1 MGERLILCTLG
12 VAWPHWKEPDMKR
25 TVFTMVLVAAGIVI
39 GRAAQ
44 SPPDLSG
51 TWRPQNPNSGQVN
64 PFEFTITQAAD
75 SVTIRTPL
83 GNPES
88 VTLNLNSET
97 RTSISGRG
105 GAPATAVS
113 TAGWEGARLVVTT
126 AITGGPSGA
135 TSSARQVY
143 SRTGDTLTL
152 ETSNSLPDGSM
163 SQVRTATY
171 VKYTP
176 VPMPAPPS
184 RPVESGYTSLFNGK
198 DLTGWKASAN
208 PDSFKV
214 ENGAI
219 IANAAGQASHL
230 YYDGPVGNHSLT
242 NFDLRLDVLARYRSN
257 GGVYVMTEFQPQG
270 FPGKGFEIQV
280 NNSHSD
286 RVRTGSLYH
295 VVDLSNIPGKDD
307 EWIPME
313 IKAQG
318 NTITITVKGQEVV
331 RWTQPS
337 DWQSNYDTAS
347 RKIAPGTIAFQSHD
361 SYSMTGYSNIRIKL
375 LN

>member
-1 MGERLILCTLG
+1 
-12 VAWPHWKEPDMKR
+12 MKR
-25 TVFTMVLVAAGIVI
+25 AMLTVVLATAVVVI

-44 SPPDLSG
+44 TPPNLSG
-51 TWRPQNPNSGQVN
+51 TWRPQNSMGGQVN
-64 PFEFTITQAAD
+64 PFEFTITQTAD

-83 GNPES
+83 SNPES
-88 VTLNLNSET
+88 VTLKLNGEET
-97 RTSISGRG
+97 HAQVGGGQGGAGAATVASRAQWEGSKLLVMSAVTGGRG
-105 GAPATAVS
+105 G
-113 TAGWEGARLVVTT
+113 
-126 AITGGPSGA
+126 PS
-135 TSSARQVY
+135 SLRQAY
-143 SRTGDTLTL
+143 SISGDTLTL

-163 SQVRTATY
+163 TSVRSAMY

-176 VPMPAPPS
+176 VPLPAPPS
-184 RPVESGYTSLFNGK
+184 RTVESGYVSLFNGK

-219 IANAAGQASHL
+219 VANAVGQPSHL
-230 YYDGPVGNHSLT
+230 FYDGAVGSHAFQ
-242 NFDLRLDVLARYRSN
+242 NFDLRLDVVARYRSN

-286 RVRTGSLYH
+286 RIRTGSLYH

-313 IKAQG
+313 IKGQG
-318 NTITITVKGQEVV
+318 STITIALKGQEVV
-331 RWTQPS
+331 RWTQPA
-337 DWQSNYDTAS
+337 DWPGAYDTPG
-347 RKIAPGTIAFQSHD
+347 RKVGPGTIAFQSHD
-361 SYSMTGYSNIRIKL
+361 LYSVTAYSNIRVKL
-375 LN
+375 N

>member
-1 MGERLILCTLG
+1 
-12 VAWPHWKEPDMKR
+12 MKR
-25 TVFTMVLVAAGIVI
+25 AIATAWLAAAVVVI
-39 GRAAQ
+39 EIAAQ
-44 SPPDLSG
+44 APPNLSG
-51 TWRPQNPNSGQVN
+51 TWRPQDAMSGQAN
-64 PFEFTITQAAD
+64 PFEFTISQTPD

-83 GNPES
+83 NNPDS
-88 VTLNLNSET
+88 VTMKLNGEET
-97 RTSISGRG
+97 RTLVGGGQRGPSATVASRAAWEGSKLVVTSAVSGGRG
-105 GAPATAVS
+105 GP
-113 TAGWEGARLVVTT
+113 
-126 AITGGPSGA
+126 
-135 TSSARQVY
+135 SSAKQVY
-143 SRTGDTLTL
+143 SLNGDTLTL
-152 ETSNSLPDGSM
+152 ETSNSLPDGSTTPA
-163 SQVRTATY
+163 RTATY
-171 VKYTP
+171 VKYTA
-176 VPMPAPPS
+176 VAMPAPPT
-184 RPVESGYTSLFNGK
+184 RTVESGYVSLFNGK

-219 IANAAGQASHL
+219 VANAIGQPSHL
-230 YYDGPVGNHSLT
+230 FYDGSVGNHSFKD
-242 NFDLRLDVLARYRSN
+242 FDLRLDVLARYRSN

-286 RVRTGSLYH
+286 RIRTGSLYH

-318 NTITITVKGQEVV
+318 DTITIALKGQEVV
-331 RWTQPS
+331 HWTQPA

-361 SYSMTGYSNIRIKL
+361 LYSVTAYSNIRIKL
-375 LN
+375 N

>member
-1 MGERLILCTLG
+1 
-12 VAWPHWKEPDMKR
+12 MKR
-25 TVFTMVLVAAGIVI
+25 AMLTGVLTVVMVVI
-39 GRAAQ
+39 GQAAQ
-44 SPPDLSG
+44 APPNLSG

-83 GNPES
+83 NTPES
-88 VTLNLNSET
+88 VTLKLNGEET
-97 RTSISGRG
+97 RTQVGGGQGGAGAATVASKAAWEGPKLVVTSSVSGGRG
-105 GAPATAVS
+105 GP
-113 TAGWEGARLVVTT
+113 G
-126 AITGGPSGA
+126 
-135 TSSARQVY
+135 SARAVY
-143 SRTGDTLTL
+143 SLSGDTLTL
-152 ETSNSLPDGSM
+152 ETSNSQPDGSM
-163 SQVRTATY
+163 SQVRTVTY

-184 RPVESGYTSLFNGK
+184 HPAESGYTSLFNGK
-198 DLTGWKASAN
+198 DLTGWKASMN

-219 IANAAGQASHL
+219 IANAVGGPSHL
-230 YYDGPVGNHSLT
+230 FYDGTVGNHSFKD
-242 NFDLRLDVLARYRSN
+242 FDLKLDVLARYRSN

-286 RVRTGSLYH
+286 RIRTGSLYH
-295 VVDLSNIPGKDD
+295 VVDLSNVPGKDD

-331 RWTQPS
+331 RWTEPA

-361 SYSMTGYSNIRIKL
+361 TYSMTAYSNIRIKL

>member
-1 MGERLILCTLG
+1 MKRAILILGL
-12 VAWPHWKEPDMKR
+12 
-25 TVFTMVLVAAGIVI
+25 AAAVVSV

-44 SPPDLSG
+44 APPNLSG

-64 PFEFTITQAAD
+64 PFEFTITQTVD

-83 GNPES
+83 NNPES
-88 VTLNLNSET
+88 VTLKLNGET
-97 RTSISGRG
+97 PVQIG
-105 GAPATAVS
+105 GGQAGVAPTTARF
-113 TAGWEGARLVVTT
+113 TAGWEGSKLVVAS
-126 AITGGPSGA
+126 AIAGGPGGMI
-135 TSSARQVY
+135 SSSRAVY
-143 SRTGDTLTL
+143 SISGDTLTL
-152 ETSNSLPDGSM
+152 EMSNSRPDGSM
-163 SQVRTATY
+163 GQVRTAMY

-176 VPMPAPPS
+176 MPMPAPPS
-184 RPVESGYTSLFNGK
+184 RTAESGYVSLFNAK

-219 IANAAGQASHL
+219 VANAAGQPSHL
-230 YYDGPVGNHSLT
+230 FYDGPVGNHSFQ

-286 RVRTGSLYH
+286 RIRTGSLYH

-318 NTITITVKGQEVV
+318 DTITVALKGQEVV
-331 RWTQPS
+331 RWTQPA
-337 DWQSNYDTAS
+337 DWPGAYDTPG
-347 RKIAPGTIAFQSHD
+347 RKIGPGTIAFQSHD
-361 SYSMTGYSNIRIKL
+361 TFSVTAYSNIRVKL
-375 LN
+375 QN

>member
-1 MGERLILCTLG
+1 
-12 VAWPHWKEPDMKR
+12 MKR
-25 TVFTMVLVAAGIVI
+25 AMLTVVLVAVVVAI
-39 GRAAQ
+39 GRAQA
-44 SPPDLSG
+44 PPNLSG
-51 TWRPQNPNSGQVN
+51 TWRPQNPNAGQAN
-64 PFEFTITQAAD
+64 PFELTITQAAD

-83 GNPES
+83 SNPES
-88 VTLNLNSET
+88 VTMKLNGEESRAEIGGGRGGPTATAVSRATWEGSKLVVMST
-97 RTSISGRG
+97 VTGGRG
-105 GAPATAVS
+105 GA
-113 TAGWEGARLVVTT
+113 
-126 AITGGPSGA
+126 
-135 TSSARQVY
+135 SSARQAY
-143 SRTGDTLTL
+143 SIAGDTLTL
-152 ETSNSLPDGSM
+152 EASNALPDGSM

-176 VPMPAPPS
+176 VPIPAPPS
-184 RPVESGYTSLFNGK
+184 RTAEPGYTSLFNGK
-198 DLTGWKASAN
+198 DLTGWKASAD
-208 PDSFKV
+208 PTSFKV

-219 IANAAGQASHL
+219 IANAVGPASHL
-230 YYDGPVGNHSLT
+230 YYDGPVGNHVFKD
-242 NFDLRLDVLARYRSN
+242 FDLRLDVLARYRSN

-286 RVRTGSLYH
+286 RIRTGSLYH
-295 VVDLSNIPGKDD
+295 VVDLSNVPGKDD

-313 IKAQG
+313 IKGQG

-331 RWTQPS
+331 RWTQPA

-361 SYSMTGYSNIRIKL
+361 AYSMTAYSNIRLKL

>member
-1 MGERLILCTLG
+1 
-12 VAWPHWKEPDMKR
+12 MKR
-25 TVFTMVLVAAGIVI
+25 AMLTVVLAAAMAVV
-39 GRAAQ
+39 GRGAQ
-44 SPPDLSG
+44 APPNLSG

-64 PFEFTITQAAD
+64 PFEFTITQTAD

-83 GNPES
+83 SNPES
-88 VTLNLNSET
+88 VTLKLNGEET
-97 RTSISGRG
+97 RTQIGGGQGGPGATVVSRAGWEASKLVVMLAVTGGRG
-105 GAPATAVS
+105 GP
-113 TAGWEGARLVVTT
+113 
-126 AITGGPSGA
+126 
-135 TSSARQVY
+135 SSARQAY
-143 SRTGDTLTL
+143 SISGDTLTL

-163 SQVRTATY
+163 TPVRTATY

-184 RPVESGYTSLFNGK
+184 RTVESGYESLFNGK

-214 ENGAI
+214 EKGAI
-219 IANAAGQASHL
+219 VANAVGQPSHL
-230 YYDGPVGNHSLT
+230 FYDGSVGNHSFKD
-242 NFDLRLDVLARYRSN
+242 FDLRLDVLARYRSN
-257 GGVYVMTEFQPQG
+257 GGVYIMTEFQPQG

-286 RVRTGSLYH
+286 RIRTGSLYH
-295 VVDLSNIPGKDD
+295 IVDLSNIPGKDD

-318 NTITITVKGQEVV
+318 DTITVALNGQEVV
-331 RWTQPS
+331 RWTQPA

-347 RKIAPGTIAFQSHD
+347 RKIGPGTIAFQSHD
-361 SYSMTGYSNIRIKL
+361 TYSVTAYSNIRIKL
-375 LN
+375 VN

>member
-1 MGERLILCTLG
+1 MKRVMLTLG
-12 VAWPHWKEPDMKR
+12 LAAAV
-25 TVFTMVLVAAGIVI
+25 VLI
-39 GRAAQ
+39 GQAAQ
-44 SPPDLSG
+44 APNLSG
-51 TWRPQNPNSGQVN
+51 TWRPQNPNSGQAN
-64 PFEFTITQAAD
+64 PFEFTITQTAD

-88 VTLNLNSET
+88 VTLKLNAET
-97 RTSISGRG
+97 RMPIAGQRG
-105 GAPATAVS
+105 AAATAIF
-113 TAGWEGARLVVTT
+113 TAGWEGAKLVVTS
-126 AITGGPSGA
+126 ALTGGPNGA
-135 TSSARQVY
+135 ISSAKQVY
-143 SRTGDTLTL
+143 SLTGDTLTL

-171 VKYTP
+171 AKYTP
-176 VPMPAPPS
+176 TPIPAPPS
-184 RPVESGYTSLFNGK
+184 RTVESGYVSLFNGK
-198 DLTGWKASAN
+198 DLTGWKASMN

-214 ENGAI
+214 ENGAVV
-219 IANAAGQASHL
+219 ANAAGQASHL
-230 YYDGPVGNHSLT
+230 FYDGPVGNHSFQ

-286 RVRTGSLYH
+286 RIRTGSLYH
-295 VVDLSNIPGKDD
+295 VVDLSNVPGKDD

-313 IKAQG
+313 IKGEA
-318 NTITITVKGQEVV
+318 NTITISLKGQEVV
-331 RWTQPS
+331 RWTQPA

-347 RKIAPGTIAFQSHD
+347 RKIGPGTIAFQSHD
-361 SYSMTGYSNIRIKL
+361 TYSVTAYANIRVKL

>member
-1 MGERLILCTLG
+1 
-12 VAWPHWKEPDMKR
+12 MKR
-25 TVFTMVLVAAGIVI
+25 TTLTVVVAAALVMI

-44 SPPDLSG
+44 APPNLSG

-64 PFEFTITQAAD
+64 PFEFTITQTAD

-83 GNPES
+83 NNPES
-88 VTLNLNSET
+88 VTLKLNAET
-97 RTSISGRG
+97 RVPITGQRG
-105 GAPATAVS
+105 ATGATAIL
-113 TAGWEGARLVVTT
+113 TAGWEGPKLIVTS
-126 AITGGPSGA
+126 AITGGPNGAISSTKSSYSLSG
-135 TSSARQVY
+135 
-143 SRTGDTLTL
+143 DILTL

-163 SQVRTATY
+163 SQVRTVTY
-171 VKYTP
+171 MKYSP

-184 RPVESGYTSLFNGK
+184 RTVESGYVSLFNGK
-198 DLTGWKASAN
+198 DLTGWKASMN

-219 IANAAGQASHL
+219 IANAVGGPSHL
-230 YYDGPVGNHSLT
+230 FYDGAVGNHAFQ
-242 NFDLRLDVLARYRSN
+242 NFDLKLDVLTRYRSN

-286 RVRTGSLYH
+286 RIRTGSLYH

-307 EWIPME
+307 EWIPMA
-313 IKAQG
+313 IKGQG
-318 NTITITVKGQEVV
+318 NTITITVKGEEVV
-331 RWTQPS
+331 RWTQPAG
-337 DWQSNYDTAS
+337 WESNYDTAS

-361 SYSMTGYSNIRIKL
+361 TYSVTAYSNIRIKL

>member
-1 MGERLILCTLG
+1 
-12 VAWPHWKEPDMKR
+12 MKR
-25 TVFTMVLVAAGIVI
+25 TMLTVVLAAAIVMN

-44 SPPDLSG
+44 APPNLSG
-51 TWRPQNPNSGQVN
+51 TWRPQNPNNGQVN
-64 PFEFTITQAAD
+64 PFELTITQAPD

-83 GNPES
+83 NTPES
-88 VTLNLNSET
+88 VTLKFNGEEV
-97 RTSISGRG
+97 RTQSGGGQGAPGPTVTSRATWEGPKLVVMSAVSGGRG
-105 GAPATAVS
+105 GP
-113 TAGWEGARLVVTT
+113 
-126 AITGGPSGA
+126 
-135 TSSARQVY
+135 SSARQAY
-143 SRTGDTLTL
+143 SISGDTLTL

-163 SQVRTATY
+163 TPVRTTPY

-176 VPMPAPPS
+176 VAMPAPPN
-184 RPVESGYTSLFNGK
+184 RAVESGYTSLFNGK
-198 DLTGWKASAN
+198 DLTGWKASMN

-219 IANAAGQASHL
+219 IANAIGGPSHL
-230 YYDGPVGNHSLT
+230 FYDGAVGNHSFKD
-242 NFDLRLDVLARYRSN
+242 FDLRLDVLARYRSN

-286 RVRTGSLYH
+286 RIRTGSLYH
-295 VVDLSNIPGKDD
+295 VVDLSNVPGKDD

-318 NTITITVKGQEVV
+318 DTITIALKGQEVV
-331 RWTQPS
+331 RWTQPA
-337 DWQSNYDTAS
+337 DWQSNYDTPS

-361 SYSMTGYSNIRIKL
+361 TYSVTAYSNIRIKL

>member
-1 MGERLILCTLG
+1 
-12 VAWPHWKEPDMKR
+12 MKR
-25 TVFTMVLVAAGIVI
+25 AMFTVVLATAVVVI

-44 SPPDLSG
+44 APPNLSG
-51 TWRPQNPNSGQVN
+51 TWRPQNSIGGQVN
-64 PFEFTITQAAD
+64 PFEFTITQTAD

-83 GNPES
+83 SNPES
-88 VTLNLNSET
+88 VTLKLNGET
-97 RTSISGRG
+97 PVQIGGGQRGMAATTATFTALWEGSKLVVGSAIPGGPGGMTSSSRAVYSIS
-105 GAPATAVS
+105 A
-113 TAGWEGARLVVTT
+113 
-126 AITGGPSGA
+126 
-135 TSSARQVY
+135 
-143 SRTGDTLTL
+143 DTLTL
-152 ETSNSLPDGSM
+152 ETSNSRPDGSM
-163 SQVRTATY
+163 TPVRTATY
-171 VKYTP
+171 VKFTP
-176 VPMPAPPS
+176 VPLPAPPS
-184 RPVESGYTSLFNGK
+184 RTVESGYVSLFNGK

-219 IANAAGQASHL
+219 VANAVGQASHL
-230 YYDGPVGNHSLT
+230 FYDGAVGNHAFQ

-286 RVRTGSLYH
+286 RIRTGSLYH

-313 IKAQG
+313 IKGQG
-318 NTITITVKGQEVV
+318 STITVALKGQEVV
-331 RWTQPS
+331 RWTQPA
-337 DWQSNYDTAS
+337 DWPGAYDTPG
-347 RKIAPGTIAFQSHD
+347 RKIGPGTIAFQSHD
-361 SYSMTGYSNIRIKL
+361 LYSVTAYSNIRVQ

>member
-1 MGERLILCTLG
+1 
-12 VAWPHWKEPDMKR
+12 MKR
-25 TVFTMVLVAAGIVI
+25 AIATVSLATAVALTEI
-39 GRAAQ
+39 AAQ
-44 SPPDLSG
+44 APPNLSG
-51 TWRPQNPNSGQVN
+51 TWRPQDPMSGQAN
-64 PFEFTITQAAD
+64 PFEFTITQTAD

-83 GNPES
+83 NNPDS
-88 VTLNLNSET
+88 VTMKLNGEET
-97 RTSISGRG
+97 RTQVGGGQRG
-105 GAPATAVS
+105 PGVTVTSHAV
-113 TAGWEGARLVVTT
+113 WEGSKLVVTT
-126 AITGGPSGA
+126 AASGGRGGS
-135 TSSARQVY
+135 SSARQAY
-143 SRTGDTLTL
+143 SLNGDTLTL
-152 ETSNSLPDGSM
+152 ETSNSLPDGSTPPP
-163 SQVRTATY
+163 RTATY

-176 VPMPAPPS
+176 VPMPAPPT
-184 RPVESGYTSLFNGK
+184 RTVESGYVSLFNGK

-219 IANAAGQASHL
+219 VANAIGQPSHL
-230 YYDGPVGNHSLT
+230 FYDGAVGNHSFKD
-242 NFDLRLDVLARYRSN
+242 FDLRLDVLARYRSN

-286 RVRTGSLYH
+286 RIRTGSLYH

-318 NTITITVKGQEVV
+318 DTISIALKGQEVV
-331 RWTQPS
+331 RWTQPA
-337 DWQSNYDTAS
+337 DWQSNYDTPS

-361 SYSMTGYSNIRIKL
+361 LYSVTAYSNIRIKL
-375 LN
+375 N

>member
-1 MGERLILCTLG
+1 
-12 VAWPHWKEPDMKR
+12 MKR
-25 TVFTMVLVAAGIVI
+25 TALTMVLAAAVVAI

-44 SPPDLSG
+44 APPDLSG
-51 TWRPQNPNSGQVN
+51 TWRPQNPNSGQAN
-64 PFEFTITQAAD
+64 PFEFTITQTAD
-75 SVTIRTPL
+75 NVTIRTPL

-88 VTLNLNSET
+88 VTLRLNAET
-97 RTSISGRG
+97 RTPISGRG
-105 GAPATAVS
+105 GAPATAIF
-113 TAGWEGARLVVTT
+113 TAGWEGAKLVVTT
-126 AITGGPSGA
+126 AITGGPNGA
-135 TSSARQVY
+135 ISSARQVY
-143 SRTGDTLTL
+143 SLTGDSLTL

-171 VKYTP
+171 VKHTP

-208 PDSFKV
+208 PESFKV

-230 YYDGPVGNHSLT
+230 FYDGPVGNHSFT

-270 FPGKGFEIQV
+270 FPAKGFEIQV

-286 RVRTGSLYH
+286 RIRTGSLYH

-307 EWIPME
+307 EWIPMQ
-313 IKAQG
+313 IQAQG
-318 NTITITVKGQEVV
+318 NAITVTVKGQEVV
-331 RWTQPS
+331 RWTQPA
-337 DWQSNYDTAS
+337 DWQSNYDTTS

-361 SYSMTGYSNIRIKL
+361 TYSVTAYSNIRIKL
-375 LN
+375 LD

>member
-1 MGERLILCTLG
+1 
-12 VAWPHWKEPDMKR
+12 MKR
-25 TVFTMVLVAAGIVI
+25 TTLTVVVAAALVMI

-44 SPPDLSG
+44 APPNLSG
-51 TWRPQNPNSGQVN
+51 TWRPQNSNNGQVN
-64 PFEFTITQAAD
+64 PFEFTITQTAD

-83 GNPES
+83 NNPES
-88 VTLNLNSET
+88 VTLKLNAET
-97 RTSISGRG
+97 RVPITGGQRGPGGATELSIASSWEGSKLAVMTTLLGGRG
-105 GAPATAVS
+105 GATM
-113 TAGWEGARLVVTT
+113 
-126 AITGGPSGA
+126 
-135 TSSARQVY
+135 SAKQTY
-143 SRTGDTLTL
+143 ALDGDTLTL
-152 ETSNSLPDGSM
+152 ETSNPLPDGSM
-163 SQVRTATY
+163 SQARATTY
-171 VKYTP
+171 VKYTA

-184 RPVESGYTSLFNGK
+184 RTVESGYVSLFNGK
-198 DLTGWKASAN
+198 DLTGWKASMN

-219 IANAAGQASHL
+219 IANAVGGPSHL
-230 YYDGPVGNHSLT
+230 FYDGAVGNHAFQ
-242 NFDLRLDVLARYRSN
+242 NFDLKLDVLTRYRSN

-286 RVRTGSLYH
+286 RIRTGSLYH

-331 RWTQPS
+331 HWTQPA
-337 DWQSNYDTAS
+337 DWQSNYDTPS

-361 SYSMTGYSNIRIKL
+361 TYSMTAYSNIRLKL